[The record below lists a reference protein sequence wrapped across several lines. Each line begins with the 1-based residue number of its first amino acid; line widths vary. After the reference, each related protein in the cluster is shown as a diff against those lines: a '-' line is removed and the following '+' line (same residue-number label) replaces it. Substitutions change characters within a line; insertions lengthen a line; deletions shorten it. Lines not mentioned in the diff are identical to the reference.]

1 MTSDFNERC
10 NWHFL
15 WNSFFGIRRESYQ
28 TQDQYPSTEFN
39 ICHETSTE
47 FQIKSIK
54 IVCLLTAV
62 FTQSS
67 LMDLLLKILK
77 QMSGNK
83 LLCAHVH
90 RGLFPLKYSY
100 GLIDNRELL

>member
-1 MTSDFNERC
+1 MRDVI
-10 NWHFL
+10 
-15 WNSFFGIRRESYQ
+15 GISCGILFSASGENHIKHRINIL
-28 TQDQYPSTEFN
+28 TEFN

-83 LLCAHVH
+83 LLCVHVH
-90 RGLFPLKYSY
+90 QSLFPLKYSY
-100 GLIDNRELL
+100 GLIRELL